1 MESMNKAVIMAGGF
15 GTRLRPLTM
24 QIPKP
29 MVPIMNR
36 PMMEHIVNLLKKHSI
51 TDIVSVLYFQ
61 PDIIT
66 NYFEDGIKYGINMQY
81 VKAQADYGTA
91 GSVRNAAEHLDKR
104 FIIISGD
111 VLTDFDLTKAIEYHI
126 AKKAKA
132 TILLTRHQTPLQY
145 GIVMTDNDGKITR
158 FLEKPSWGQVFS
170 DTINTGI
177 YILEPEI
184 LDLIPYREEFDF
196 SKDLFPM
203 MLSKG
208 MPLYGYIADGY
219 WRDVGNLDEYQ
230 IGQNDALNGK
240 LKLDYHGTVRADGVI
255 MGDNCVISPTAQFEG
270 NVMLGNNV
278 KIGDYAKITNSVL
291 GNNVVV
297 GGGAKLTRITA
308 WDNVLIDDFASLT
321 DDVICSDV
329 HIGQSTVI
337 DENVFISNN
346 CKIGKDASL
355 HSNIKLWPNK
365 NVEEGATLS
374 RSLVQEEK
382 WLRELF
388 TEARITG
395 LSNIEIQPEFAAKLG
410 TALGLSIG
418 ANSTIIAS
426 RAPDNCS
433 RIIKRALT
441 TGLASVGVKIID
453 LQVAS
458 IPQSRQ
464 ELRTGK
470 YDAGVHIRRSP
481 RNPKMHDIIIFSKD
495 GRDISTNLAKKIERY
510 FFGEDV
516 LRVNEENMGTITF
529 NAASNEAYM
538 NRYISSIDVDLLRKR
553 KYKILV
559 DYSYGLAANIL
570 PNILGYFDADVISL
584 NNYIFTNKFVP
595 DRQLLQNPN
604 GNDEIAKIMRNLDYE
619 LGFQIEAGAE
629 KICLIDERGVW
640 YSYNRLLTIVTKL
653 FLETHKDEEPYKIG
667 ISILAGNEIEE
678 IAKDY
683 NVEVVRI
690 KNSHA
695 AMMEATLDKSVRFV
709 GGSYGGFIFCDFL
722 FAADAMFTIGKILEM
737 LAKSNLKIS
746 DLDAQLPLRYKK
758 SITVPV
764 PWEKKGTVMRKAM
777 EYSEN
782 YKRMLVEG
790 VKIFK
795 DDDTS
800 VLLYPAKESAN
811 FVVLSDSSSHE
822 TADSLAKSFAGLIT
836 QWKEEI

>member
-1 MESMNKAVIMAGGF
+1 MEDMNKAVIMAGGF

-29 MVPIMNR
+29 MVPIMNQ
-36 PMMEHIVNLLKKHSI
+36 PMMEHIINLLKKHNI
-51 TDIVSVLYFQ
+51 TNIISVLYFQ
-61 PDIIT
+61 PDIIM
-66 NYFEDGIKYGINMQY
+66 NHFEDGSKYGINMQY

-91 GSVRNAAEHLDKR
+91 GSVKNAYEHLDKR

-126 AKKAKA
+126 EKKSKA
-132 TILLTRHQTPLQY
+132 TILLTRHQVPLQY
-145 GIVMTDNDGKITR
+145 GIVMTDNNGLITR

-177 YILEPEI
+177 YIIEPEV

-196 SKDLFPM
+196 SKNLFPT
-203 MLSKG
+203 MLAKQ

-230 IGQNDALNGK
+230 VGQNDALQGK
-240 LKLDYHGTVRADGVI
+240 LNLEYRGVKRVDGVI
-255 MGDNCVISPTAQFEG
+255 TGENCTISPTASFIG
-270 NVMLGNNV
+270 KVMLGNNV
-278 KIGDYAKITNSVL
+278 KIGDYAKITDCVI
-291 GNNVVV
+291 GNNVKI
-297 GGGAKLTRITA
+297 GGGAKLTRVTL
-308 WDNVLIDDFASLT
+308 WDNVVIDDFASLT
-321 DDVICSDV
+321 NDVICSNV
-329 HIGQSTVI
+329 HIGQSAI
-337 DENVFISNN
+337 IYENVFISDN
-346 CKIGKDASL
+346 CKIGKDAAL

-365 NVEEGATLS
+365 QVEEGATLS

-388 TEARITG
+388 SEARITG
-395 LSNIEIQPEFAAKLG
+395 LSNIEIQPDFAAKLG

-418 ANSTIIAS
+418 HNSTIIAS

-433 RIIKRALT
+433 RVVKRALA
-441 TGLASVGVKIID
+441 TGLASVGVNIVD
-453 LQVAS
+453 LQVTS
-458 IPQSRQ
+458 IPQARQ

-470 YDAGVHIRRSP
+470 YDAGVYVRKSP
-481 RNPKMHDIIIFSKD
+481 RDPKMHDIIIFSKD
-495 GRDISTNLAKKIERY
+495 GRDISTSMAKKIERY

-516 LRVNEENMGTITF
+516 KRVKEEDMGTITF

-538 NRYISSIDVDLLRKR
+538 NRYISSIDVDLVRKR
-553 KYKILV
+553 KYKILI
-559 DYSYGLAANIL
+559 DYSYGLATSIL
-570 PNILGYFDADVISL
+570 PNLLGYFDADVISL
-584 NNYIFTNKFVP
+584 NNYIDTNKYHP
-595 DRQLLQNPN
+595 GRQVIKFE
-604 GNDEIAKIMRNLDYE
+604 NDEAAKITRNLDYE

-640 YSYNRLLTIVTKL
+640 YSHNRLLTILTKL
-653 FLETHKDEEPYKIG
+653 FLETHKNEEPYKIA

-683 NVEVVRI
+683 NVEVIRI
-690 KNSHA
+690 KNNHA
-695 AMMEATLDKSVRFV
+695 AMMESTLDKKVRFV

-737 LAKSNLKIS
+737 LAKSNLRIS
-746 DLDAQLPLRYKK
+746 ELDSKLPIRFKK

-764 PWEKKGTVMRKAM
+764 PWEKKGTIMRKAM

-782 YKRMLVEG
+782 SKRILVEG
-790 VKIFK
+790 VKIFR
-795 DDDTS
+795 DDDAS
-800 VLLYPAKESAN
+800 VLLYPEKESAN
-811 FVVLSDSSSHE
+811 FVVLSDSDSME
-822 TADSLAKSFAGLIT
+822 VAESLAKSYVGLIT